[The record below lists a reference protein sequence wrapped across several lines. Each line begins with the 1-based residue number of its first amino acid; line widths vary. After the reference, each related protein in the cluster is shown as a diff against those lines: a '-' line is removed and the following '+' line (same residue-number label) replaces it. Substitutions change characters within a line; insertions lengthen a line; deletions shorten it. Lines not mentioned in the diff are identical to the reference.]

1 MRISDWSSDVCSSDL
16 CLRWLGMARRALEI
30 ARPYVAERQS
40 FGVPLAEHE
49 GVQWLLGE
57 AAMAIEVGRLL
68 TMRAAVKLDGGDFD
82 RKEISMPKIQVAD
95 TPPKAVDTS
104 IKLPG
109 ERGSSKEPPV
119 AGTHPHPPQPR
130 HNGGEG

>member
-1 MRISDWSSDVCSSDL
+1 MNVGDGLKVAQIRLGTARLTHCV
-16 CLRWLGMARRALEI
+16 RWRGMARRALEI

-68 TMRAAVKLDGGDFD
+68 TMRAAVKLDGGDFA
-82 RKEISMPKIQVAD
+82 RKEITMAQIQELGRASCR
-95 TPPKAVDTS
+95 A
-104 IKLPG
+104 
-109 ERGSSKEPPV
+109 RGCRD
-119 AGTHPHPPQPR
+119 G
-130 HNGGEG
+130 

>member
-1 MRISDWSSDVCSSDL
+1 MRRPPRSNLTSTLFPSQPPFRARLMNFGDGLKGTQIRLGTARLTHCM
-16 CLRWLGMARRALEI
+16 RWLGMARRALEI

-68 TMRAAVKLDGGDFD
+68 TKTGRASCRD
-82 RKEISMPKIQVAD
+82 RVGQYV
-95 TPPKAVDTS
+95 
-104 IKLPG
+104 
-109 ERGSSKEPPV
+109 
-119 AGTHPHPPQPR
+119 
-130 HNGGEG
+130 